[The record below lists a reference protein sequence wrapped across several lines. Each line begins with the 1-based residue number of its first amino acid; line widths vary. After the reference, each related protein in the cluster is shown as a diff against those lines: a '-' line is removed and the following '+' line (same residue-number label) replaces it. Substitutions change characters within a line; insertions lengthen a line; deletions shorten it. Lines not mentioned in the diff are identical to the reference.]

1 MQIIVLWEGYED
13 PIVVDVPE
21 DADINLFA
29 QLVMVEARRS
39 VQGHYF
45 EVEGVRLGLNQPLLY
60 QGVVDGSTVFVKKV
74 TDVPASPA
82 PAASRPV
89 ASPAPVTTSL
99 PTPTRP
105 VESQATI
112 GSSSNVSLYDLPANI
127 TPDQLLL
134 LSQQNPRLLQQIQS
148 NDEEL
153 GGVLASQDI
162 VKVRTLM
169 MKRFMN
175 RHKQEYQRQQD
186 LMELE
191 RNPMN
196 PELQKKIE
204 EEIQLKNIQ
213 ANMELALEN
222 LPEAFGR
229 VTMLYVNIEVN
240 NHPVKAFVDSGAQST
255 IMSMQCAERCNITR
269 LIDKRFAGQ
278 ARGVGTANII
288 GRIHIAQMKFGN
300 SFFPIS
306 ITVLENNDVDF
317 LFGLDTLRRY
327 RCCIDLE
334 KNILRI
340 EGASGKEEIPFLPES
355 ELPENARGT

>member
-1 MQIIVLWEGYED
+1 
-13 PIVVDVPE
+13 
-21 DADINLFA
+21 
-29 QLVMVEARRS
+29 
-39 VQGHYF
+39 
-45 EVEGVRLGLNQPLLY
+45 
-60 QGVVDGSTVFVKKV
+60 
-74 TDVPASPA
+74 
-82 PAASRPV
+82 
-89 ASPAPVTTSL
+89 
-99 PTPTRP
+99 
-105 VESQATI
+105 
-112 GSSSNVSLYDLPANI
+112 
-127 TPDQLLL
+127 
-134 LSQQNPRLLQQIQS
+134 
-148 NDEEL
+148 
-153 GGVLASQDI
+153 
-162 VKVRTLM
+162 
-169 MKRFMN
+169 
-175 RHKQEYQRQQD
+175 
-186 LMELE
+186 
-191 RNPMN
+191 
-196 PELQKKIE
+196 
-204 EEIQLKNIQ
+204 
-213 ANMELALEN
+213 MELALEN

-340 EGASGKEEIPFLPES
+340 EGAAGKEEIPFLPES
-355 ELPENARGT
+355 ELPENARGTFGDK